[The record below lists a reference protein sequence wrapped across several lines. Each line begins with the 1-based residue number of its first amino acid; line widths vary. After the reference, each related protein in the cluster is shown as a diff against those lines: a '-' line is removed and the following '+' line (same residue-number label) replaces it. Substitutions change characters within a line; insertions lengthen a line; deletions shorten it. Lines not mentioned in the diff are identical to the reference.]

1 MVSVLCAFLLWLA
14 RDAVSSGRRR
24 ARTPRPSV
32 EADRG
37 PGCWAQARS
46 AAPRWLLSRST
57 LVSAPG
63 VTGGR
68 GATRPRLYA
77 RSRGLSPR
85 VPLGPPRAALVSDR
99 PLWAAP
105 RAAVKA
111 EHAARARRCALQQR
125 EGGCRSRVRAV
136 SRFSKEKKSG
146 GVCPATAATSVVL
159 RGVCCPTVRAR
170 VCVCGSYVSRAL
182 NGADL
187 ARLGGSE
194 APRRLG
200 SSWATMSRGRAPKR
214 ERARSRPAS
223 LPHCPCVMWYPW
235 RRSFAEALARCCRR
249 FRRGAPMRTA
259 SGTPSHEVS
268 ARASEVYFQGSPN

>member
-1 MVSVLCAFLLWLA
+1 MSERCRVSRKGGFAP
-14 RDAVSSGRRR
+14 RPQRRR
-24 ARTPRPSV
+24 RHGSFRA
-32 EADRG
+32 A
-37 PGCWAQARS
+37 S
-46 AAPRWLLSRST
+46 ACP
-57 LVSAPG
+57 
-63 VTGGR
+63 
-68 GATRPRLYA
+68 
-77 RSRGLSPR
+77 RGL
-85 VPLGPPRAALVSDR
+85 
-99 PLWAAP
+99 
-105 RAAVKA
+105 
-111 EHAARARRCALQQR
+111 C
-125 EGGCRSRVRAV
+125 
-136 SRFSKEKKSG
+136 
-146 GVCPATAATSVVL
+146 
-159 RGVCCPTVRAR
+159 

-194 APRRLG
+194 APRRLA

-268 ARASEVYFQGSPN
+268 ARERGLFPGQPELAALPAPLEIDARRARPGPPRRCCAMSNLEMRAAGANPLLPPLLPRMVRRRSGP